1 MAAFDARACNT
12 PDALAGASMRWPGHS
27 IPWQL
32 LIKN

>member
-1 MAAFDARACNT
+1 MAAFDARAGNT
-12 PDALAGASMRWPGHS
+12 RDALAGPSMRRPGHS